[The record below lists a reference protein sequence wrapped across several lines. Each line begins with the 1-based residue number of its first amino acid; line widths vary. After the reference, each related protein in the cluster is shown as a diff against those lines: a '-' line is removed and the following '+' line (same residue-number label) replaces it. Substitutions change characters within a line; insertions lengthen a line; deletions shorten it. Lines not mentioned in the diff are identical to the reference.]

1 MTALKEIARVLQP
14 TGVFGVIWNI
24 EDCKSATAVQLVSI
38 GLRYI
43 RQTTHRNRGTF
54 TQAGKAR

>member
-24 EDCKSATAVQLVSI
+24 EDCKSAVAIHFVSV
-38 GLRYI
+38 GLNHVR
-43 RQTTHRNRGTF
+43 
-54 TQAGKAR
+54 